1 MKKRYLCIA
10 LVFLQISL
18 VTAQINPYHSDWIDF
33 NKNGKKDIF
42 EDPKQPINSRIAN
55 LLSLMNVDEK
65 TAQLATLYGYGRV
78 LKDSLPT
85 AAWKTKIWKDGI
97 ANIDEHLN
105 NTTFRK
111 QTNTALSFPYSKH
124 AGAINEIQ
132 KWFIEETRMEIGRAH
147 V

>member
-1 MKKRYLCIA
+1 MRRLIFIIV
-10 LVFLQISL
+10 LFLHLPSHHAAGQSSI
-18 VTAQINPYHSDWIDF
+18 YHEGWIDH
-33 NKNGKKDIF
+33 NKNGRKDIF
-42 EDPKQPINSRIAN
+42 EDPSQPVEKRVSD
-55 LLSLMNVDEK
+55 LLSKMTIDEK

-85 AAWKTKIWKDGI
+85 AEWKNSLWKDGI

-111 QTNTALSFPYSKH
+111 QTRK
-124 AGAINEIQ
+124 
-132 KWFIEETRMEIGRAH
+132 IGRAH